1 MVNREKLIS
10 QLKLE
15 RELYVSKH
23 RKSLQEKRERS
34 EVLLYNVPM
43 NWMQQWPLAYPLTVD
58 RGEKHKITD
67 VDGNQYID
75 FCLGYSAAFP
85 GHGSMEVVKSLKEAM
100 AGGMVYT
107 MPSSLDAEIGTLLKE
122 RFGQDFWGFALSATD
137 ANRFIIKL
145 CREITGRKKILVFN
159 GCYHGTVEE
168 TFAMGEDGK
177 TVTREGNIGIGIDT
191 AKTTT
196 AIEFNDLK
204 ALKRELAKEEYA
216 CLMLEPV
223 MTNCG
228 IIHPSGRYLEE
239 AKALCRKYDTI
250 FIIDE
255 AHTITADYTG
265 YAKKHGLAPDILVLG
280 KCIGGGFPVGAYGVS
295 GGIKNRIDGIIRA
308 EYSDTSGIGGT
319 MTGSVMA
326 MTGIK
331 AALTYQLTEDNYR
344 KAIANTNLIVNGI
357 RDIIGKYQLGW
368 SVESLGARFDIWFT
382 DKPGVNASEAF
393 ANYDGELYE
402 YIFTALINRGY
413 VMSPYWNIL
422 GSVSPYLS
430 EQECHTFL
438 LTFEDIV
445 KTTIRIPGIH
455 KSS

>member
-1 MVNREKLIS
+1 MVNREKLIK

-15 RELYVSKH
+15 REFYVSKH
-23 RKSLQEKRERS
+23 RKSLQEKTERS
-34 EVLLYNVPM
+34 EVLLYNAPM
-43 NWMQQWPLAYPLTVD
+43 NWMQQWPLDFPLTVAH
-58 RGEKHKITD
+58 GEKHKIID
-67 VDGNQYID
+67 VDGNEYID

-85 GHGSMEVVKSLKEAM
+85 GHGSREVVKALNESMTE
-100 AGGMVYT
+100 GMVYT
-107 MPSSLDAEIGTLLKE
+107 MPSKLDAETGTLLKE

-177 TVTREGNIGIGIDT
+177 TQTREGNIGSGIDT
-191 AKTTT
+191 ADTTT

-204 ALKRELAKEEYA
+204 ALELELEKEEYA

-228 IIHPSGRYLEE
+228 IIHPADGYLEA
-239 AKALCRKYDTI
+239 AKGLCRKYDTV

-265 YAKKHGLAPDILVLG
+265 YAKKHELQPDVLILG
-280 KCIGGGFPVGAYGVS
+280 KCIGGGFPVGVYGVS
-295 GGIKNRIDGIIRA
+295 EDIKNRIDGIIRV

-326 MTGIK
+326 MAGIK
-331 AALTYQLTEDNYR
+331 SALTYELTEKNYR
-344 KAIANTNLIVNGI
+344 KAVENTDIIVNGI
-357 RDIIGKYQLGW
+357 GEMIGENHLNW
-368 SVESLGARFDIWFT
+368 SVVSLGARFDIWFT
-382 DKPGVNASEAF
+382 EKPGMNAAEAF
-393 ANYDGELYE
+393 ANHDGDLYE
-402 YIFTALINRGY
+402 YVFTALLNKGY
-413 VMSPYWNIL
+413 IMSPYWNVL

-430 EQECHTFL
+430 LEECSGFINAL
-438 LTFEDIV
+438 EKIIKAVAD
-445 KTTIRIPGIH
+445 
-455 KSS
+455 